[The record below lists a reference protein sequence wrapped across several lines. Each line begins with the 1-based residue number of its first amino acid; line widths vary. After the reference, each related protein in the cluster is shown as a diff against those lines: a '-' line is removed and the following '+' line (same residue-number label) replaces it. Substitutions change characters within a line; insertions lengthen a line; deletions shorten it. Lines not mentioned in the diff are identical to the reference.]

1 MAEDKARGHWP
12 SCGAFMRCRA
22 SRDIP
27 ERWRNRAPLC
37 RRSLSDQLSP
47 SCGGAL
53 RQPNMTYHRTIRR
66 EAYDDVPNT
75 NGLKACISHVQAQR
89 TLNAVAPIDRD

>member
-1 MAEDKARGHWP
+1 MDTGPVAARLCAAVLLGTFPNAGATERRRVAGLYLTNSVHLAEARYG
-12 SCGAFMRCRA
+12 
-22 SRDIP
+22 SR
-27 ERWRNRAPLC
+27 
-37 RRSLSDQLSP
+37 
-47 SCGGAL
+47 
-53 RQPNMTYHRTIRR
+53 NMTYHRTIRR

>member
-1 MAEDKARGHWP
+1 MLVGRQAHPRPTERRCVAGLYLTNSVHLAEARYG
-12 SCGAFMRCRA
+12 
-22 SRDIP
+22 SR
-27 ERWRNRAPLC
+27 
-37 RRSLSDQLSP
+37 
-47 SCGGAL
+47 
-53 RQPNMTYHRTIRR
+53 NMTYHRTIRR